1 MINAIRDYIRS
12 IDKLMV
18 ILCIVCSSLGIFLL
32 NIIVDTFPREFST
45 RTVLVQ
51 IAATLLGVFVM
62 IAISVFDYKIY
73 TKLWF
78 IHYPLCIIFVL
89 CTFVFGIGRQGAD
102 DRAWIEIFGVNVQ
115 PAEFLKIS
123 TIITMA
129 AHADSVKENVNSFV
143 GIVRL
148 CLFGL
153 IPCLLVIL
161 QGDDGTAIIFL
172 LIFVCMMYASG
183 ISYKLIAVAAG
194 SAAIAVPLAWNF
206 ILTND
211 QKLRF
216 LVLFDDSVSSAVVY
230 QQNAGLKALS
240 SGHVWG
246 NLISG
251 KSFNYVPEMHNDMIF
266 SFIGNALGFFGCC
279 IVITMLFIICIRIL
293 KSSRG
298 VDEGVQGN
306 IISAGLV
313 GMFAFQAII
322 NIGMNLKVLPVVGIT
337 LPFFSAGGSSTLTS
351 YIAIGVA
358 LSVYRQNHIK
368 TMY

>member
-1 MINAIRDYIRS
+1 MINAICDYIRS

-18 ILCIVCSSLGIFLL
+18 ILCIACSGLSAFLL
-32 NIIVDTFPREFST
+32 NIISNTFPEEFGK

-51 IAATLLGVFVM
+51 IAATVIGIVAM
-62 IAISVFDYKIY
+62 IVVSILDYKIY

-78 IHYPLCIIFVL
+78 IHYPLCVIFVL
-89 CTFVFGIGRQGAD
+89 STFIFGIGRQGAD

-123 TIITMA
+123 TVLTMA
-129 AHADSVKENVNSFV
+129 AHADSVKENINSFV

-148 CLFGL
+148 CFFGL
-153 IPCLLVIL
+153 LPCLLVIM
-161 QGDDGTAIIFL
+161 QGDDGTAIVFL
-172 LIFVCMMYASG
+172 LIFVCMMYAAG
-183 ISYKLIAVAAG
+183 ISYKLVAAAIG
-194 SAAIAVPLAWNF
+194 CAAIAVPVAWNF
-206 ILTND
+206 ILSND

-216 LVLFDDSVSSAVVY
+216 LVLFDDSASSAVVY
-230 QQNAGLKALS
+230 QQNSGLKALS
-240 SGHVWG
+240 SGHIWG

-251 KSFNYVPEMHNDMIF
+251 KPFNYVPEMHNDMIF

-279 IVITMLFIICIRIL
+279 IVIIALFIMCIRIL
-293 KSSRG
+293 RSSRG
-298 VDEGVQGN
+298 VDEGMQGN
-306 IISAGLV
+306 VISAGLV

-337 LPFFSAGGSSTLTS
+337 LPFFSAGGSSTLAC